1 MSSQSPSVPASP
13 VAPIAWLDWG
23 VPAFDRA
30 RQENKPVLLS
40 ITASW
45 CHGCAVMDRVSYT
58 DPAVAALVDRRFVAV
73 RVDADRRP
81 DVNDRYNLDGWPT
94 TAALTASGEILT
106 GSTYLPAE
114 ALRAMLQD
122 VVDAYDTRGP
132 ALHQRAMEHAAARQS
147 RARGSAR
154 ALQPDLSAT
163 AWIARRVIEDCD
175 PAHGGFGRGGKFLHI
190 AALSAALD
198 ELERTGDAEL
208 AQAITRTLDGM
219 ADGGIRDAVDGG
231 VFRYVSGADWT
242 RPHTEKMLD
251 DQVGAAVLFLEAA
264 RVFGHDRW
272 RAMALDLIAFVRRTL
287 ADDGQHLF
295 FASQAADDAY
305 YQLQS
310 EGLRRTMDPPL
321 VDRTTY
327 TDVTARAAAAWMRA
341 GTLLADVTLAEAG
354 ARALDR
360 VIALTYQPG
369 EGVAHWHDGQAR
381 VRGLLTD
388 QVHASWA
395 LLALHEAT
403 DNPTWSMAAEELM
416 RTALRTSWDEATGSF
431 LDRARGS
438 EDAIGLLAEPVTP
451 LATNCLAARV
461 LARLSRLTGD
471 VTLQQRALDSLRAFT
486 ASYREE
492 GLFGAP
498 YALAVAD
505 VLADTR
511 S

>member
-1 MSSQSPSVPASP
+1 M
-13 VAPIAWLDWG
+13 
-23 VPAFDRA
+23 
-30 RQENKPVLLS
+30 LLS

-45 CHGCAVMDRVSYT
+45 CHGCAVMDRVSYA
-58 DPAVAALVDRRFVAV
+58 DPAVATLVDRWFVPV

-94 TAALTASGEILT
+94 TAALTATGEILT

-114 ALRAMLQD
+114 ALRAMLQE

-132 ALHQRAMEHAAARQS
+132 ALLERAAQQATAR
-147 RARGSAR
+147 RARPRGSAR
-154 ALQPDLSAT
+154 GVEPDLSAT

-175 PAHGGFGRGGKFLHI
+175 PDHGGFGRSGKFLHI
-190 AALSAALD
+190 AALTAALD
-198 ELERTGDAEL
+198 EFERTRDPDL
-208 AQAITRTLDGM
+208 AHALTRTLDGM
-219 ADGGIRDAVDGG
+219 ADGGIRDGVEGG

-264 RVFGHDRW
+264 RVFGHERW
-272 RAMALDLIAFVRRTL
+272 RLMALDVIAYVRRTL
-287 ADDGQHLF
+287 ADEGPHLF

-305 YQLQS
+305 YQVQNA
-310 EGLRRTMDPPL
+310 GLRRTLDPPL
-321 VDRTTY
+321 IDRTTF
-327 TDVTARAAAAWMRA
+327 TDVTARAAAAWLRA
-341 GTLLADVTLAEAG
+341 GTLLGDVSLGEAG
-354 ARALDR
+354 AHALDR

-369 EGVAHWHDGQAR
+369 EGVAHWHDGQPR

-395 LLALHEAT
+395 LLALHDAT
-403 DNPTWSMAAEELM
+403 GNPTWSMAAEELM
-416 RTALRTSWDEATGSF
+416 RTALRTSWDDATGSF
-431 LDRARGS
+431 LDRARGGD
-438 EDAIGLLAEPVTP
+438 DAIGMLADPATP
-451 LATNCLAARV
+451 LAANCLAARV

-471 VTLQQRALDSLRAFT
+471 VTLQHRALDTLRAFT
-486 ASYREE
+486 ASYRGE

>member
-1 MSSQSPSVPASP
+1 M
-13 VAPIAWLDWG
+13 
-23 VPAFDRA
+23 
-30 RQENKPVLLS
+30 LLS

-45 CHGCAVMDRVSYT
+45 CHGCAVMDRVSFA

-122 VVDAYDTRGP
+122 VVDAYDTRGE
-132 ALHQRAMEHAAARQS
+132 ALQQRAAQQRTARQARPRVAP
-147 RARGSAR
+147 RAVE
-154 ALQPDLSAT
+154 PDLSAT
-163 AWIARRVIEDCD
+163 AWIARRVIDDCD
-175 PAHGGFGRGGKFLHI
+175 PDHGGFGRDGKFLHI
-190 AALSAALD
+190 AALTAALG
-198 ELERTGDAEL
+198 ELERHRDADL
-208 AQAITRTLDGM
+208 AHAITITLDGM
-219 ADGGIRDAVDGG
+219 ADGGIRDAVEGG

-272 RAMALDLIAFVRRTL
+272 RAMALEVIAFVRGTL
-287 ADDGQHLF
+287 ADDGGHQF
-295 FASQAADDAY
+295 FASQGADDAY
-305 YQLQS
+305 YQLQNAA
-310 EGLRRTMDPPL
+310 LRRTLDPPPI
-321 VDRTTY
+321 DRTTY
-327 TDVTARAAAAWMRA
+327 TDVTARAAAAWLRA
-341 GTLLADVTLAEAG
+341 GALLGDVTLAEAG
-354 ARALDR
+354 AHALDR

-369 EGVAHWHDGQAR
+369 EGVAHWHDGQPR

-388 QVHASWA
+388 QVNASWA

-403 DNPTWSMAAEELM
+403 GNPTWSMAAEELM
-416 RTALRTSWDEATGSF
+416 RTVLRTSWDEVTGSF
-431 LDRARGS
+431 LDRAPGS
-438 EDAIGLLAEPVTP
+438 DDAIGLLADPVTP

-471 VTLQQRALDSLRAFT
+471 VTLQQRALDTLRAFT

-505 VLADTR
+505 VLGDTR